1 MAVFDVRSIKVAPLS
16 LAAALFCAAPVAAQA
31 PGPAPTSIKLSLD
44 GRIAGPAAPFLLPL
58 ERGYYRTEGLN
69 VTVDPAADFL
79 EPITRTASGA
89 YDIAFAD
96 LNALIRFREQH
107 PMAPKAVFVVY
118 NRPAYAIVARKSRG
132 IVQPKDLEGK
142 KLGEATADA
151 TSAVWPLFA
160 KLNDIDP
167 TKVMIETVAVPVR
180 EPMLAAG
187 QVDAV
192 AGLSFAAYVDLKG
205 RGVPVDDIVTLRMA
219 DHGMELYG
227 NAIIV
232 NPKFAAENPDA
243 VRRFLRAFLLGLK
256 ETAREPSQAVRAVLE
271 RIETANREVELEQ
284 LRMVVRENILTPE
297 VKAQGFG
304 GIDPARFEQAIGQL
318 ALVVKFKT
326 KPTPADIFDLS
337 FLPSADARK
346 LHW

>member
-1 MAVFDVRSIKVAPLS
+1 MAVFDVPWTKLVTLS
-16 LAAALFCAAPVAAQA
+16 LAATLFCAAPGAAQT
-31 PGPAPTSIKLSLD
+31 PIKVSLD

-58 ERGYYRTEGLN
+58 DKGYYRTEGLD

-96 LNALIRFREQH
+96 LNALIRFREQN
-107 PMAPKAVFVVY
+107 PKAPKAVFVVY
-118 NRPAYAIVARKSRG
+118 NRPAYAIIARKSRG
-132 IVQPKDLEGK
+132 IAQPKDLEGK
-142 KLGEATADA
+142 KLGTSTADA
-151 TSAVWPLFA
+151 SSAQWPLFA

-167 TKVMIETVAVPVR
+167 SKVTVDNVAVPVR

-192 AGLSFAAYVDLKG
+192 AGMSFASYVDLKG
-205 RGVPVDDIVTLRMA
+205 RGVPVDDIVTMRMA
-219 DHGMELYG
+219 DHGLELYG

-232 NPKFAAENPDA
+232 NPKFAADNPDA
-243 VRRFLRAFLLGLK
+243 VRGFLRAFLQGLK
-256 ETAREPSQAVRAVLE
+256 DTVREPSQAVRAVLE
-271 RIETANREVELEQ
+271 RNETANREVELEQ

-304 GIDPARFEQAIGQL
+304 GIDPARFDQAIGQL
-318 ALVVKFKT
+318 GLVVKFKT
-326 KPTPADIFDLS
+326 KPALADIFDLS

>member
-1 MAVFDVRSIKVAPLS
+1 MAVFDIRRTKLFTLS
-16 LAAALFCAAPVAAQA
+16 LAAMFICAAPGLAQT
-31 PGPAPTSIKLSLD
+31 PIKFSLD
-44 GRIAGPAAPFLLPL
+44 GRIAGPATPFLLPL
-58 ERGYYRTEGLN
+58 DKGYYLAEGLD

-79 EPITRTASGA
+79 EPITRTASGT

-96 LNALIRFREQH
+96 VNALIRFHDQN
-107 PMAPKAVFVVY
+107 PAAPKAVFVVY
-118 NRPAYAIVARKSRG
+118 NRPAYAIIARKSRG

-142 KLGEATADA
+142 TLGTSTADA
-151 TSAVWPLFA
+151 SSAQWPLFA

-167 TKVMIETVAVPVR
+167 SKVMVEDVAIPVR

-192 AGLSFAAYVDLKG
+192 TGLSFVSYVDLKG
-205 RGVPVDDIVTLRMA
+205 RGVPIDDIVTMRMA
-219 DHGMELYG
+219 DHGLDLYG

-243 VRRFLRAFLLGLK
+243 VRGFLRAFLRGLK
-256 ETAREPSQAVRAVLE
+256 ETIREPAQTIRAVLE
-271 RIETANREVELEQ
+271 RNETANREVELEQ
-284 LRMVVRENILTPE
+284 LRMVARENILTPE

-304 GIDPARFEQAIGQL
+304 GVDPARFEQAIGQL
-318 ALVVKFKT
+318 GLVVKFKA
-326 KPTPADIFDLS
+326 KPALTDIFDVS